1 MKLQMKKGFA
11 LTGAALLLALSA
23 CSAASTSSTSS
34 ASASV
39 SASSQASLA
48 YDSSV
53 STGHTEFFV
62 RDNGDGTKV
71 IKDYTGKEITIPT
84 KVERLAN
91 AWHAN
96 NQVVVLLGGGPN
108 LVATTEYV
116 KTIPWMKQVFP
127 GIENV
132 AAPVKTDNSLNMEEL
147 IAAKPDVVLVSNT
160 KQREAV
166 ENAGLVGVQ
175 IGGWSDLSGVQKG
188 ISLAAEVLGTQGAYD
203 RSVQYNKYQQHNI
216 DLIKDRLED
225 LPESAKPKVL
235 HIGTGTKVKNVTGSG
250 VIIDEWIKLAGGIN
264 AASSVNGM
272 KDVSMEQIQSFA
284 PDIIIIGG
292 DTSEQGLETITS
304 DPTWAD
310 IPAVKNHRVIRNPY
324 GTFNWDRYSAEG
336 ALQVLWA
343 AQLLHPD
350 KFTDINMVKETRD
363 FYKTYYGYDL
373 TEDEAKLILAGDPP
387 TKK

>member
-1 MKLQMKKGFA
+1 MKLKFTQGIS
-11 LTGAALLLALSA
+11 LTGAALLLALSG
-23 CSAASTSSTSS
+23 CSATPTSTTPS
-34 ASASV
+34 AAPTISV
-39 SASSQASLA
+39 TDSVA
-48 YDSSV
+48 YNPSV

-91 AWHAN
+91 TWHAN

-127 GIENV
+127 AIEKV
-132 AAPVKTDNSLNMEEL
+132 DAPVKSDNSLNMEEL

-175 IGGWSDLSGVQKG
+175 IGGWSDLTGVQKG

-203 RSVQYNKYQQHNI
+203 RSVQYNKYQQKNI
-216 DLIKDRLED
+216 DLVTDRLEG
-225 LPESAKPKVL
+225 LSESDKPKVL
-235 HIGTGTKVKNVTGSG
+235 HIGSGTKVKNVTGSG

-264 AASSVNGM
+264 AASSVKGM

-284 PDIIIIGG
+284 PDVIIIGG
-292 DTSEQGLETITS
+292 DTSEQGVETLLS
-304 DPTWAD
+304 DPAWAD
-310 IPAVKNHRVIRNPY
+310 VPAVKYRRIIRNPY

-343 AQLLHPD
+343 AQLLHPAQFND
-350 KFTDINMVKETRD
+350 VDMVKETRV
-363 FYKTYYGYDL
+363 FYKTYYNYDL
-373 TEDEAKLILAGDPP
+373 SIEDAQLILAGDPP
-387 TKK
+387 GKK